1 MIRPATPA
9 DVAAV
14 QDLVRAAYEHY
25 IPRIGRPPYPMVA
38 DYGALIGAG
47 QVGVA
52 LSGPAGQSGAV
63 VDGVLVLVP
72 ERDHVLVETVAVAP
86 SAQGR
91 GRGTALLAFAEDR
104 ARELGL
110 PEVRLYTN
118 EAMTENIAYYPRRGY
133 TETQRSLDQGYR
145 RVFFSKRVRV

>member
-14 QDLVRAAYEHY
+14 QDLVRSAYRHY

-38 DYGALIGAG
+38 DYAALIGAG
-47 QVGVA
+47 QVWVA
-52 LSGPAGQSGAV
+52 LAGGV
-63 VDGVLVLVP
+63 IDGVLVLVP
-72 ERDHVLVETVAVAP
+72 EHDHVLVDTVAVAP
-86 SAQGR
+86 GAQGR

-133 TETQRSLDQGYR
+133 TETHRSLDQGYR
-145 RVFFSKRVRV
+145 RVFFSKRVGAQTQR